1 MSTFMPVYLS
11 VNLMIGHF
19 ADFIGSMCEQLP
31 DLNNSDVN
39 LFIKVSSFTE
49 GRWQRRSMSDLGKF
63 RPVAHDPKTHTFASG
78 YAPLITFVMRSTTL

>member
-1 MSTFMPVYLS
+1 MPVYLS
-11 VNLMIGHF
+11 VNFIIGHF
-19 ADFIGSMCEQLP
+19 ADFIGSMWEQVP

-39 LFIKVSSFTE
+39 LFINVSSLTD
-49 GRWQRRSMSDLGKF
+49 GRWHRRSMSDFGKF